1 MLHRS
6 TTEEFTA
13 GLVEQQDRYA
23 LFELALESAEAMTW
37 SWDLTVDQVSWAGR
51 ADDFIAGVAPETTF
65 LRGMDFAGKVYPED
79 QALFIEE
86 TGAIVRHGGA
96 YVHEYRARRQDGEL
110 RWFMSRGRAVTGD
123 DGRVVRLLG
132 VVQDI
137 TDRRRME
144 EALRASE
151 DRFKT
156 VLTSAPLAIVAFDA
170 GGVVTLAQG
179 SALEAMEV
187 DGAILLGTLVQD
199 ILVDYPDALV
209 AVKRTL
215 AGEDVDTRIELPE
228 LTLDTSYRPLR
239 DGAEAVVGGVIVA
252 TDVSEKVLAEKKL
265 ARMALHDPLT
275 DLANRVLFND
285 RLEMQL
291 ARSARRRGDTT
302 VLFLDL
308 DRFKRVNDTYGHEVG
323 DDVLRGVA
331 ARLRES
337 VRPEDTVARFGGD
350 EFLVLSEVD
359 DPAEAEA
366 IVARVHSAV
375 SAPMRIGSLTL
386 QVGVSIGAAIAG
398 PTSEAEVTD
407 VATSLIRQA
416 DAAMYEAKQSGRGR
430 YVVVCAPN
438 A

>member
-1 MLHRS
+1 
-6 TTEEFTA
+6 
-13 GLVEQQDRYA
+13 
-23 LFELALESAEAMTW
+23 
-37 SWDLTVDQVSWAGR
+37 
-51 ADDFIAGVAPETTF
+51 
-65 LRGMDFAGKVYPED
+65 
-79 QALFIEE
+79 
-86 TGAIVRHGGA
+86 
-96 YVHEYRARRQDGEL
+96 
-110 RWFMSRGRAVTGD
+110 
-123 DGRVVRLLG
+123 VRLLG

-366 IVARVHSAV
+366 IVARIHSAV

>member
-1 MLHRS
+1 LIVPF

-13 GLVEQQDRYA
+13 GLVEQRDRYA

-37 SWDLTVDQVSWAGR
+37 TWDLTTDRVSWAGR
-51 ADDFIAGVAPETTF
+51 ADDFIADVAPDTTS
-65 LRGMDFAGKVYPED
+65 LSGMEFARKVYPED
-79 QALFIEE
+79 RVVFIEE
-86 TGAIVRHGGA
+86 TRTILRNGGA

-110 RWFMSRGRAVTGD
+110 RWFMSRGRAVTD
-123 DGRVVRLLG
+123 QDGRVVRLIG

-144 EALRASE
+144 QALRDSE
-151 DRFKT
+151 ERFKT

-170 GGVVTLAQG
+170 RGVVTLAQG
-179 SALEAMEV
+179 SALESMDV
-187 DGAILLGTLVQD
+187 DGAILLGAPLQD
-199 ILVDYPDALV
+199 LLVDHPDAL
-209 AVKRTL
+209 AAAMRTL
-215 AGEDVDTRIELPE
+215 DGEEVDTRLGLPE
-228 LTLDTSYRPLR
+228 ITLDTSYRPLR
-239 DGAEAVVGGVIVA
+239 DAGDVVVGGVIVA
-252 TDVSEKVLAEKKL
+252 TDVSEKVRAEEKL

-285 RLEMQL
+285 RLELQL

-323 DDVLRGVA
+323 DDLLRGVA
-331 ARLRES
+331 DRLRDS

-366 IVARVHSAV
+366 IVARIHSAV
-375 SAPMRIGSLTL
+375 SAPMQIGSLTL
-386 QVGVSIGAAIAG
+386 QIGVSIGAAIAG

-407 VATSLIRQA
+407 VATSLIRRA

-430 YVVVCAPN
+430 YVVVCDPDA
-438 A
+438 

>member
-1 MLHRS
+1 MLDR
-6 TTEEFTA
+6 TTTQEPTA
-13 GLVEQQDRYA
+13 GPVEQRDRYA

-37 SWDLTVDQVSWAGR
+37 SWDLTADRVSWAGR
-51 ADDFIAGVAPETTF
+51 ADDFIAGVPPGTTF
-65 LRGMDFAGKVYPED
+65 LSGMEFAGKVYPDD
-79 QALFIEE
+79 QAMFVDE
-86 TGAIVRHGGA
+86 TRAIVRHGGA

-110 RWFMSRGRAVTGD
+110 RWFVSRGRAVIGE

-156 VLTSAPLAIVAFDA
+156 VLTSAPLAIVAFDTD
-170 GGVVTLAQG
+170 GVLNLAQG
-179 SALEAMEV
+179 SALESMGV
-187 DGAILLGTLVQD
+187 DGAILLGSRAQD
-199 ILVDYPDALV
+199 LLVDHPDALV
-209 AVKRTL
+209 ALKRTL
-215 AGEDVDTRIELPE
+215 AGEDVDTRLELAE

-239 DGAEAVVGGVIVA
+239 DAAGVVVGGVIVA

-291 ARSARRRGDTT
+291 ARSARRQGDTT

-323 DDVLRGVA
+323 DDLLRGVA
-331 ARLRES
+331 ARLRAS

-359 DPAEAEA
+359 DPTEAEA
-366 IVARVHSAV
+366 IVARIHSAV
-375 SAPMRIGSLTL
+375 SAPMQIGPLTL

-398 PTSEAEVTD
+398 PTTEAEVTD